1 MTEDNLPQS
10 PQGRFLDHAAR
21 GELAFQRDGSG
32 RAFFPPRVIAPRD
45 GADPVWD
52 ISTGAGVIH
61 ALTLVRHKGEPPL
74 ALAMIE
80 LDEGFRLMSHVLSD
94 APEALRIGHRVQVA
108 FRPLAEGQPPMP
120 VFTPAE
126 AKA

>member
-1 MTEDNLPQS
+1 MTEENLAQS
-10 PQGRFLDHAAR
+10 PFGRSLDHAAK

-32 RAFFPPRVIAPRD
+32 KAFFPPRVIAPKD
-45 GADPVWD
+45 GAMPVWD
-52 ISTGAGVIH
+52 ISAGRGVIH

-80 LDEGFRLMSHVLSD
+80 LDEGFRMMSHVLSD
-94 APEALRIGHRVQVA
+94 APETLRIGDRVKVS

-120 VFTPAE
+120 VFTLAE
-126 AKA
+126 ARA

>member
-1 MTEDNLPQS
+1 MTEGNLPHS
-10 PQGRFLDHAAR
+10 PQGRFLEHAAR
-21 GELAFQRDGSG
+21 SELAFQRDGSG
-32 RAFFPPRVIAPRD
+32 RAFFPPRVIAPND
-45 GADPVWD
+45 GTDPVWE
-52 ISTGAGVIH
+52 ISAGAGAIH
-61 ALTLVRHKGEPPL
+61 ALTLVRNKGEPPL

-94 APEALRIGHRVQVA
+94 APEALRIGDRVQVA